1 MNASVSDKSEDTP
14 IEVALE
20 KPKPKMM
27 VFKPIN
33 HEKKT

>member
-1 MNASVSDKSEDTP
+1 MNELVSDKSEDTP

-27 VFKPIN
+27 VFKPKN
-33 HEKKT
+33 NEKKT